1 MLIRGLMILLL
12 AALGA
17 GYLNTKLSANAG
29 TEEHQEAYADAGSI
43 AAQHNEAF
51 AARDIDAAMS
61 AYAPDA
67 VLVLPEGIFSGAE
80 SIREQMLKAFENGN
94 QDEAPFVVSGSQTAD
109 SLVYTNWTWTMAD
122 GTVLNGSDTFI
133 IEHGKVA
140 KQTVS
145 YTVIPSAP
153 VEDMSEDMVG
163 DMPEGMDEMPADDMM
178 DSADSTDS

>member
-17 GYLNTKLSANAG
+17 GYVNAKLSADASTGTNAD
-29 TEEHQEAYADAGSI
+29 AYADAGSI

-61 AYAPDA
+61 GYAPDA
-67 VLVLPEGIFSGAE
+67 VLVLPEGIFSGAQ

-122 GTVLNGSDTFI
+122 GSVLNGSDTFI
-133 IEHGKVA
+133 VDHGKIT

-145 YTVIPSAP
+145 YTVIAP
-153 VEDMSEDMVG
+153 PAEEPMD
-163 DMPEGMDEMPADDMM
+163 GMNDGMNEMPADDESPSE
-178 DSADSTDS
+178 DS

>member
-1 MLIRGLMILLL
+1 MILLL

-17 GYLNTKLSANAG
+17 GYVNTKLSAGGAS
-29 TEEHQEAYADAGSI
+29 EAHQDAYADAGSI

-67 VLVLPEGIFSGAE
+67 VLILPEGIFSGAE

-109 SLVYTNWTWTMAD
+109 SLVYTNWIWTMAD

-133 IEHGKVA
+133 IEHGKIA

-145 YTVIPSAP
+145 YMVTPPAP
-153 VEDMSEDMVG
+153 AEDMAG

-178 DSADSTDS
+178 GSADSTDS